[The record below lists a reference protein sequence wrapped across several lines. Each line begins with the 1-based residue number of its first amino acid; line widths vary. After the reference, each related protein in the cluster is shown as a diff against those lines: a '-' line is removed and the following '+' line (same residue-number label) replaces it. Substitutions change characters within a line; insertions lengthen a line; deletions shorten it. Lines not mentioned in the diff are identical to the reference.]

1 MRVLKPGPRPAIAF
15 GILAIIIS
23 AILLKLSPAA
33 ATFEKLK
40 AVALL
45 GVVFGALLGHI
56 YLSRIVV
63 AEGYI
68 SSRVGLWPER
78 RIEFAKIAYSKPK
91 TLVELDHPVMLDIF
105 SVKNDRPSAL
115 QQIRLKAFRKADVQ
129 WLLSLPQLKVIAK

>member
-1 MRVLKPGPRPAIAF
+1 VF
-15 GILAIIIS
+15 GILAVVIS
-23 AILLKLSPAA
+23 AILLALSPAA

-40 AVALL
+40 AVALV

-78 RIEFAKIAYSKPK
+78 LIEFAKIAYSKPK
-91 TLVELDHPVMLDIF
+91 TLVEPDHPVMLDIF
-105 SVKNDRPSAL
+105 GVKNDARTSAL
-115 QQIRLKAFRKADVQ
+115 LQIRLKAFRKADVQ
-129 WLLSLPQLKVIAK
+129 WLFSLPQLKVIAK